1 MYKLLPKILVIVFT
15 SNISLKTLYI
25 KKEYLQKWK
34 LKGFKLFELDK
45 TFVCDILKIL
55 TS

>member
-1 MYKLLPKILVIVFT
+1 MG
-15 SNISLKTLYI
+15 
-25 KKEYLQKWK
+25 YLQKNK
-34 LKGFKLFELDK
+34 LKGSKRSELDK